1 MAPQSPIRKL
11 VAFSDAAKERGI
23 DVYHLNIGQP
33 DFEMP
38 EPIQKELQNQVK
50 RKSLPYA
57 ASPGLAKTRQAWAT
71 YYQAVNINLT
81 PEQVIITTGGTEA
94 IMLALWTVL
103 DEGDS
108 LIAFEPGYANYAG
121 YAIQT
126 GLKLIP
132 IAAQEKKGFHLP
144 PAEQIIRK
152 IDRKTKAI
160 IVTNPNNPT
169 GTVLTPAEIDLIIEI
184 AKKYDLFIIADET
197 YRGLVFDGRKN
208 PSFYTQAK
216 AKKAEKRVIIV
227 DSLSKRLNVCGARL
241 GALASANQEVIS
253 AANKLAQ
260 NRLCVATLEQ
270 EIVTSM
276 LANCLSYVEKI
287 KNQYQKRR
295 DLLYHLLD
303 QEPTIKL
310 TKPEG
315 AFYTLPTLPVEGE
328 KFSKWLLTDFNENG
342 ETVMV
347 APGSGFYFTPN
358 KGKNQIR
365 VAYVLEEIKLARAV
379 ELLVKGLR
387 VYQAKKS

>member
-1 MAPQSPIRKL
+1 M
-11 VAFSDAAKERGI
+11 
-23 DVYHLNIGQP
+23 
-33 DFEMP
+33 
-38 EPIQKELQNQVK
+38 
-50 RKSLPYA
+50 
-57 ASPGLAKTRQAWAT
+57 
-71 YYQAVNINLT
+71 
-81 PEQVIITTGGTEA
+81 
-94 IMLALWTVL
+94 
-103 DEGDS
+103 
-108 LIAFEPGYANYAG
+108 
-121 YAIQT
+121 
-126 GLKLIP
+126 
-132 IAAQEKKGFHLP
+132 
-144 PAEQIIRK
+144 
-152 IDRKTKAI
+152 
-160 IVTNPNNPT
+160 
-169 GTVLTPAEIDLIIEI
+169 
-184 AKKYDLFIIADET
+184 
-197 YRGLVFDGRKN
+197 
-208 PSFYTQAK
+208 
-216 AKKAEKRVIIV
+216 IIV

-365 VAYVLEEIKLARAV
+365 VAYVLEEIKLACAV
-379 ELLVKGLR
+379 ELLIKGLR
-387 VYQAKKS
+387 VYQSKKS